1 MLSQNGLVDGLECVS
16 ALGAAGAATAA
27 DKAKFVFRCFDFS
40 SSGVITSEELS
51 LLLKSCAEGLCKL
64 SGAQPPALAQIEAA
78 SDLITGLWSRRCY
91 YATKNGFAF
100 IDAPFRFCSSSIFQ
114 LMLLFSSYL
123 STLCCAIVVCAKQCN
138 S

>member
-1 MLSQNGLVDGLECVS
+1 VDGLECVA

-64 SGAQPPALAQIEAA
+64 SGVQPPALAQIEAA
-78 SDLITGLWSRRCY
+78 SDLITGLWSRRLVAHCMQP
-91 YATKNGFAF
+91 KNGFASLTIRLAF
-100 IDAPFRFCSSSIFQ
+100 VLLQSSS
-114 LMLLFSSYL
+114 
-123 STLCCAIVVCAKQCN
+123 
-138 S
+138 